1 MPREISK
8 RNASTSFNGAKNKTT
23 NPILSKKTVD
33 EKSGK
38 KPDTELALDKVET
51 VAKRMNANKAG
62 LGKQVAPKV
71 IIFSLF
77 C

>member
-1 MPREISK
+1 
-8 RNASTSFNGAKNKTT
+8 
-23 NPILSKKTVD
+23 VD

-71 IIFSLF
+71 IIFLLWHLNGFFSLKIELSNISF
-77 C
+77 FPLHTY